1 MMKMVK
7 IVFLIMIVVGPVL
20 IINALRENVDDPIL
34 VKQQIEQKRRKKMS
48 DLEFEKMKSNARAD
62 ENRVKA
68 RNVFEEKKMAIERK
82 QKLNEA
88 KISNK
93 KMQVSED
100 YKEQKS
106 RVNRQMSDDIEGL
119 SKFEAMSSEMQ
130 SYK

>member
-1 MMKMVK
+1 MKMVK